1 MYLKN
6 YLKIKSILSILLL
19 FLNICVF
26 SQTTNTYVNDQIG
39 WTVNLPATFKTP
51 GIQRVMTKDYREEE
65 PKKQQ
70 TKETTEIKRNY
81 KPIIVFKDNHDNSL
95 IVFVKEPKT
104 LSDDLKKYLQN
115 QHKTLLN
122 TFKAE
127 NKDIKY
133 NEKTE
138 TETID
143 SINFIKSNLTL
154 INGEITK
161 YICLYTAEIKGYE
174 VHIIAVLNSSG
185 DGKELLESL
194 KNSKFH
200 E

>member
-1 MYLKN
+1 MKN
-6 YLKIKSILSILLL
+6 YLKMKSILSISLLL
-19 FLNICVF
+19 LNICVF
-26 SQTTNTYVNDQIG
+26 SQNKNTYVSDQIG
-39 WTVNLPATFKTP
+39 WTVILPATFKTP
-51 GIQRVMTKDYREEE
+51 GMQRVITKDYREEE
-65 PKKQQ
+65 SKKEQA
-70 TKETTEIKRNY
+70 KETTEAKSNS
-81 KPIIVFKDNHDNSL
+81 KPITVFKDNHDNSL

-104 LSDDLKKYLQN
+104 LSDDLKKYLRD
-115 QHKTLLN
+115 QHKTILN
-122 TFKAE
+122 SFKVE
-127 NKDIKY
+127 NPNIKY
-133 NEKTE
+133 DEKTE

-143 SINFIKSNLTL
+143 SISFIKSNLTL

-174 VHIIAVLNSSG
+174 VHIIAVLNNSSG